1 MSNTLLKIKRS
12 AVKGKSPTTSN
23 VSLGELA
30 LNTNDGRLFFK
41 TTDSSGTSAIATLRE
56 ISGGT
61 GITATNGV
69 LSLDNQ
75 VTAQTVGNA
84 TTVPRLTINAQ
95 GQITGV
101 TTATVAGVSGFD
113 FDSSNGTLTITTSAG
128 NFSDVLTLDPYTT
141 TDLTEGTNQYHTTAR
156 ARGAIS
162 ATGSLSYNSSTG
174 VVSFTERTDQ
184 EVRNLFSSAGDLSY
198 DSSTGQFSFS
208 AAAQAVTSV
217 NSLTG
222 AVILSTSDI
231 AEGSRLY
238 YTNSRWDSALATKS
252 TDDLTEGSNQYF
264 TNARARSAVSATNT
278 GTGYGG
284 LSYTSG
290 TGAFSFA
297 KVTDANI
304 RGAISAGTGITYN
317 SGTGVIGTS
326 ITQYTSA
333 MADSDARHAISVTD
347 NGGDGSLS
355 YTPATGVIAYTGP
368 SASEVRAHLSGSSGV
383 NYNSS
388 TGAITADQGE
398 IRGLFSASDAG
409 GDGSFSY
416 NSSTGQ
422 FTYTGPSASEVQ
434 AHITA
439 NKGVSISSGQINIDS
454 DNVKGMFSGGTG
466 VTYSDGAISIGQA
479 VGTTNDVQFADVT
492 ASGDVVV
499 TGNLTVNGATVT
511 NSATNTTIEDQLI
524 ELGTGNTGSASGDA
538 GIVIE
543 RGDDDNV
550 FLGWDESTDRVRFAT
565 TTATGAS
572 SGNLT
577 LTNAN
582 VEAGR
587 FYGDLT
593 GDVTGNADTVGNLSA
608 SQFLRSDADDT
619 MGGHITMSPGK
630 NIKYQD
636 TGGTFPT
643 NAGKFEWVLN
653 NDYASIHANQPSSDV
668 IDFDFNIRDNAGSTD
683 RFRFWIDDYRGTH
696 KDVWQAIMSG
706 SAAEFMMSSDSSGN
720 RSTARFR
727 IPLSGDVEID
737 SQKVWHAGNDGAS
750 SGLDA
755 DKLDGQHGSHYLDYG
770 NFTNTPNITTTAQG
784 AISATTSGTGHGGL
798 TYDNSTGVMTY
809 AKVTDANIRGAVS
822 ASGDLS
828 YNSSTG
834 EFSFSETYST
844 ATEILNA
851 LKTVD
856 TNTSGLNAD
865 TLDGQEGTHYRINVY
880 NASGTLLN

>member
-156 ARGAIS
+156 ARSAIS

-174 VVSFTERTDQ
+174 VISFTERTDA
-184 EVRNLFSSAGDLSY
+184 EVRGLISASGDISY
-198 DSSTGQFSFS
+198 DNSTGVISFTET
-208 AAAQAVTSV
+208 AAPVTSV

-222 AVILSTSDI
+222 AVLLSTSDI

-238 YTNSRWDSALATKS
+238 YTNARWDSALATKS

-297 KVTDANI
+297 KVTNANI

-317 SGTGVIGTS
+317 SSTGVIGTS
-326 ITQYTSA
+326 ITQYTSN

-368 SASEVRAHLSGSSGV
+368 SASEVRAHFS
-383 NYNSS
+383 
-388 TGAITADQGE
+388 QG
-398 IRGLFSASDAG
+398 
-409 GDGSFSY
+409 
-416 NSSTGQ
+416 T
-422 FTYTGPSASEVQ
+422 
-434 AHITA
+434 
-439 NKGVSISSGQINIDS
+439 GVSISSGQ
-454 DNVKGMFSGGTG
+454 
-466 VTYSDGAISIGQA
+466 ISIGQA
-479 VGTTNDVQFADVT
+479 VGTTDDVTFNDVTV
-492 ASGDVVV
+492 SGDLTVSGDQTTLNVGTLSVEDKNIVVGNNATTSAQTDGAGLTFGAWSSGTIPVLKWDHGNSRFDFNKPLKASSFVGNITGNV
-499 TGNLTVNGATVT
+499 TGTVSDISNHSTADLTEDSSNLYFT
-511 NSATNTTIEDQLI
+511 NARARSAL
-524 ELGTGNTGSASGDA
+524 S
-538 GIVIE
+538 
-543 RGDDDNV
+543 
-550 FLGWDESTDRVRFAT
+550 
-565 TTATGAS
+565 AS
-572 SGNLT
+572 SGIDYNSS
-577 LTNAN
+577 
-582 VEAGR
+582 
-587 FYGDLT
+587 T
-593 GDVTGNADTVGNLSA
+593 GAFTADQG
-608 SQFLRSDADDT
+608 
-619 MGGHITMSPGK
+619 
-630 NIKYQD
+630 
-636 TGGTFPT
+636 
-643 NAGKFEWVLN
+643 E
-653 NDYASIHANQPSSDV
+653 
-668 IDFDFNIRDNAGSTD
+668 IRG
-683 RFRFWIDDYRGTH
+683 FF
-696 KDVWQAIMSG
+696 
-706 SAAEFMMSSDSSGN
+706 
-720 RSTARFR
+720 
-727 IPLSGDVEID
+727 
-737 SQKVWHAGNDGAS
+737 
-750 SGLDA
+750 
-755 DKLDGQHGSHYLDYG
+755 
-770 NFTNTPNITTTAQG
+770 
-784 AISATTSGTGHGGL
+784 SAT
-798 TYDNSTGVMTY
+798 
-809 AKVTDANIRGAVS
+809 
-822 ASGDLS
+822 GDLS
-828 YNSSTG
+828 YNNSTG
-834 EFSFSETYST
+834 VFSFSETYST